1 MENGTKA
8 ACLHRIQSKH
18 HTRHPRTEVRE
29 TKRIIALLG
38 AVMAVLWL
46 SPAACA
52 DRVLARP
59 GEAQHIYAEAE
70 DYEAYRGD
78 FYPGAMTAVS
88 REGDDL
94 RMEFGNSLIV
104 LRGFFATRDERRAFT
119 FSDGAKI
126 TAADFDDNGRFTG
139 ALTNGYSVAKRS
151 DAAKTTGTATNT
163 RELVTVT
170 KRRGSTETRDADG
183 AALYGATRAN
193 AIAAADARVALGCDW
208 GAVESMTFTLEVDD
222 SSEMTLV
229 RESVTSASGVVAST
243 NRPTTVHIADGAT
256 LVPVERGRASVRFE
270 NSQGETLQTLS
281 VRVKDDG
288 GAAALEC
295 LCPECGENQGG
306 ALHLLPC
313 GHYDCAVD
321 DAAGHVVPECGI
333 AGHCAND
340 DGAHGKCSNC
350 LRPLCTGGGHGVGV
364 CQHAHTWRQQSYTP
378 STATTPGQTVAVCVT
393 CGITYTQALPLLG
406 G

>member
-1 MENGTKA
+1 MARKETRA
-8 ACLHRIQSKH
+8 HRTHRIH
-18 HTRHPRTEVRE
+18 TEVRE
-29 TKRIIALLG
+29 TKRIIAFLG
-38 AVMAVLWL
+38 AVSLALLL

-52 DRVLARP
+52 DCVLARP
-59 GEAQHIYAEAE
+59 GEAQLIYAEAE
-70 DYEAYRGD
+70 DFEAYRGD
-78 FYPGAMTAVS
+78 FYPGAMTDVS

-104 LRGFFATRDERRAFT
+104 LRGFFATRDERRTFT
-119 FSDGAKI
+119 FADGTKI
-126 TAADFDDNGRFTG
+126 TSADFDSSGRFIG

-151 DAAKTTGTATNT
+151 DTGKTMDSAASA

-183 AALYGATRAN
+183 AALYGMKRTN
-193 AIAAADARVALGCDW
+193 AIAIADARVALGCDW
-208 GAVESMTFTLEVDD
+208 GAVESMTFTMEVSDAG
-222 SSEMTLV
+222 EMTLV
-229 RESVTSASGVVAST
+229 RERVTDASGVVAST
-243 NRPTTVHIADGAT
+243 TRPTTVHIADGAT

-281 VRVKDDG
+281 VRVSDDG

-313 GHYDCAVD
+313 GHYNCAVD
-321 DAAGHVVPECGI
+321 DAAGHSVPECGI
-333 AGHCAND
+333 AGHCASD

-350 LRPLCTGGGHGVGV
+350 LEPLCTGGGHGMGV
-364 CQHAHTWRQQSYTP
+364 CEHAHTWCQQSYTP

-393 CGITYTQALPLLG
+393 CGITYTQALPILG